1 MKISDIFGGRND
13 TYLTKYVIS
22 GLCSPGFSALNK
34 LPMVSEIVCNRG
46 AKMGV
51 ILLVDDELTTK
62 LILKSVLSQAGK
74 TVFTASDGTEALEEI
89 RVREAV
95 DIVITDINMPNM
107 DGLELTEELRKAGYL
122 GKIIVISPEGANS
135 IIGKKSFSL
144 GADAVIEKPV
154 LPEQL
159 LSVIKEFE
167 S

>member
-1 MKISDIFGGRND
+1 
-13 TYLTKYVIS
+13 
-22 GLCSPGFSALNK
+22 
-34 LPMVSEIVCNRG
+34 
-46 AKMGV
+46 MGV